1 MNSIEGEDDHKYSN
15 MGMAL
20 SLDGQTLGMIN
31 FQAGGWNQYTEY
43 HAHLLSLVQEPLSL
57 AMSNTLKC
65 QELAKIKG
73 MLSEMK
79 NELLPDPAS
88 AGRVNIIG
96 KSFGLKAVMEMADMV
111 SRSDSPVLLM
121 GETGVGKD
129 VIANAIHYASNRRAG
144 PFIKVNCGAIPENLI
159 DSELFGH
166 EKGAFTGAVGKKQGR
181 FERANGGTILLDEI
195 GELPPQAQVRLLRV
209 LQHMEIERVGG
220 TRVIPVDVRIISASN
235 RNLEEMVRENR
246 FREDLWFR
254 LNVFPIMIPPLRRRT
269 EDIPSFVH
277 YLLEEKSKEL
287 KLSGSPDLAPGALER
302 LKAYPWPGNVRELEN
317 VIEREL
323 ILSQTT
329 TPARA
334 LTFQHMHFIPTEHEK
349 TVPGS
354 RNTDLLRLDEVL
366 TEHFRHVLELT
377 NGKIYGPDGA
387 ADLLGIHPDTF
398 RHKLRKLG
406 IPFGREDRKRL

>member
-1 MNSIEGEDDHKYSN
+1 
-15 MGMAL
+15 
-20 SLDGQTLGMIN
+20 
-31 FQAGGWNQYTEY
+31 
-43 HAHLLSLVQEPLSL
+43 
-57 AMSNTLKC
+57 
-65 QELAKIKG
+65 
-73 MLSEMK
+73 MK
-79 NELLPDPAS
+79 NELGSDS
-88 AGRVNIIG
+88 ADAGKMSIIG

-121 GETGVGKD
+121 GETGTGKD
-129 VIANAIHYASNRRAG
+129 IIANAIHYSSQRKEG

-166 EKGAFTGAVGKKQGR
+166 DKGAFTGALHTKHGR

-235 RNLEEMVRENR
+235 RNLEEMVRDNR

-254 LNVFPIMIPPLRRRT
+254 LNVFPIMVPPLRRRV

-277 YLLEEKSKEL
+277 YFLEEKSKEL
-287 KLSGSPDLAPGALER
+287 KLPGAPVLAPGALER
-302 LKAYPWPGNVRELEN
+302 LKTYRWPGNVRELEN

-329 TPARA
+329 TPGRS
-334 LTFQHMHFIPTEHEK
+334 LTFQQLHFTPPEHEK
-349 TVPGS
+349 TVPGG
-354 RNTDLLRLDEVL
+354 RNTELLRLDEVL
-366 TEHFRHVLELT
+366 TVHFGHVLELT
-377 NGKIYGPDGA
+377 NGKIYGPGGA
-387 ADLLGIHPDTF
+387 ADLLDIHPDTF
-398 RHKLRKLG
+398 RNKLRKLG
-406 IPFGREDRKRL
+406 IPFGRKYRKRLRRK